1 MLLLCGR
8 GSARLYA
15 MSLLRRSLTCAPAV
29 CQRKGCHAT
38 SVRKLLPGACLKP
51 GPAAAQVYKAMRRG
65 VLPVAV
71 KVVAGAVAKSEDA
84 QLEFLREVAYL
95 RSLLCPNIVQFQV
108 Q

>member
-1 MLLLCGR
+1 
-8 GSARLYA
+8 
-15 MSLLRRSLTCAPAV
+15 
-29 CQRKGCHAT
+29 
-38 SVRKLLPGACLKP
+38 
-51 GPAAAQVYKAMRRG
+51 MRRG